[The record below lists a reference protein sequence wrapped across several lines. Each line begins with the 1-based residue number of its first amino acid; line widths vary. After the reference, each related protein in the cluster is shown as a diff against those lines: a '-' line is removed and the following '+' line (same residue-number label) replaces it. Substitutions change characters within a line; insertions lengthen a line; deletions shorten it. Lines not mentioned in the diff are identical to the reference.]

1 MVEDFIY
8 AGFRFKIKVLNKNEY
23 LVSMVKENQMVEK
36 FIAPINN
43 DITYYIQNYLN
54 IFYSETVLNTTRQVK
69 NS

>member
-8 AGFRFKIKVLNKNEY
+8 AGFRFKIKVLNKKEY
-23 LVSMVKENQMVEK
+23 LVSMVRENQMVEK
-36 FIAPINN
+36 FIAPINK
-43 DITYYIQNYLN
+43 DITHYIQNYLN